1 MKVSSFK
8 KKIIGKEFADENFK
22 TILNI
27 LSNSGLSP
35 VVVKDKILLE
45 KANRRFLFAEKIQ
58 FEKSFILF

>member
-8 KKIIGKEFADENFK
+8 NKIIGKEFADENFK

-27 LSNSGLSP
+27 LNNAGLSP

>member
-27 LSNSGLSP
+27 LNNAGLSP